1 MTEKITLREELIF
14 LLNHASELEHSLCCS
29 YLFTAMT
36 LKDRPDEGLT
46 PEQLAA
52 VKGWKRVL
60 NGIAIDEMMHLGIV
74 NSLLVAVGSAPHFD
88 RPNFPHD
95 CAYYMPE
102 LSIGL
107 EPFNE
112 TTMQHFI
119 AVEQPTGADVPY
131 PVTPQGIREFEGSKT
146 NDIGPDP
153 HLLESQGDVYGLV
166 AQGVRTLCSRLGE
179 SNVFVGPA
187 PRPAV
192 MRFFQSSGWEP
203 AWNLQSTI
211 KAVVKIVEQGE
222 GASGDNPDCHY
233 TKFANILEEYKA
245 LKAQD
250 PSFEPARPVLQNPFS
265 RTPPEGHGGY
275 NLITDDLAIDVSDLF
290 NETYVALLNVF
301 ARMFVLTEETEDEVN
316 ALVEVAFA
324 LMVEAL
330 LPLGELLCRLPAG
343 PETPGRTAG
352 PSFVV
357 KTMHAL
363 PYKNAAWHLLNERFE
378 ELGKHAG
385 DLARIGGEDVRP
397 IRTVEQAFK
406 RMASMTAVTAS

>member
-14 LLNHASELEHSLCCS
+14 VLNHASELEHSLCCS

-36 LKDRPDEGLT
+36 LKDKADEGLT
-46 PEQLAA
+46 PEQLEA
-52 VKGWKRVL
+52 VKRWKRTL
-60 NGIAIDEMMHLGIV
+60 NGVAIDEMMHLAIV

-102 LSIGL
+102 LLIGL

-112 TTMQHFI
+112 VTIQHFI
-119 AVEQPTGADVPY
+119 AVEQPTGANVPY
-131 PVTPQGIREFEGSKT
+131 PITPLGIREFQGSKI
-146 NDIGPDP
+146 NEIGPDA
-153 HLLESQGDVYGLV
+153 HLLESQGDVYGLI
-166 AQGVRTLCSRLGE
+166 ANGVRTLCSRLGE
-179 SNVFVGPA
+179 SEVFVGPP

-192 MRFFQSSGWEP
+192 ARFFEGNGWEP

-211 KAVVKIVEQGE
+211 KAAVQIVEQGE

-233 TKFANILEEYKA
+233 TKFKNILDEYLA
-245 LKAQD
+245 LKEQD
-250 PSFEPARPVLQNPFS
+250 PTFEPGRPVLQNPFA
-265 RTPPEGHGGY
+265 RTPPEGYGEF
-275 NLITDDLAIDVSDLF
+275 NLITDDLAVDVSDLF
-290 NETYVALLNVF
+290 NESYVALLNVF
-301 ARMFVLTEETEDEVN
+301 ARMFVLTEETEEEAN
-316 ALVEVAFA
+316 TLVEIAIA

-343 PETPGRTAG
+343 PATPGRTAG

-363 PYKNAAWHLLNERFE
+363 PYKHAAWKLLSERFT
-378 ELGKHAG
+378 ELGNHAG
-385 DLARIGGEDVRP
+385 SLAQEGGDQVRP
-397 IRTVEQAFK
+397 IRTVQQAFK
-406 RMASMTAVTAS
+406 RMSAMMA

>member
-14 LLNHASELEHSLCCS
+14 LLNHAAELEHSLCCS

-36 LKDRPDEGLT
+36 LKDTVEDGVT

-52 VKGWKRVL
+52 IKAWKRIL
-60 NGIAIDEMMHLGIV
+60 NGIAIDEMMHLAIV

-95 CAYYMPE
+95 CVYYMPE
-102 LSIGL
+102 LIIGL

-112 TTMQHFI
+112 ITMQHFI
-119 AVEQPTGADVPY
+119 AVEQPQDADLPY
-131 PVTPQGIREFEGSKT
+131 PITPEGIRKVEGAMV
-146 NDIGPDP
+146 NQIGPDP
-153 HLLESQGDVYGLV
+153 HLLESQGDIYGLI

-179 SNVFVGPA
+179 ENVFIGPV

-192 MRFFQSSGWEP
+192 MRFFESNGWEP

-211 KAVVKIVEQGE
+211 KAVVQIVEQGE

-233 TKFANILEEYKA
+233 SKFKGILDQYYA
-245 LKAQD
+245 LRAAD
-250 PSFEPARPVLQNPFS
+250 PTFEPAHSVLRNPFS
-265 RTPPEGHGGY
+265 RTPPEGHGEF
-275 NLITDDLAIDVSDLF
+275 NLITDPLAVDVSDLF
-290 NETYVALLNVF
+290 NEAYVALLNVF
-301 ARMFVLTEETEDEVN
+301 ARMFVLTDETEEEAN
-316 ALVEVAFA
+316 KLVEISYA
-324 LMVEAL
+324 LMVETL

-343 PETPGRTAG
+343 PATPGRTAG

-363 PYKNAAWHLLNERFE
+363 PYKTAAWRMLNERFT
-378 ELGKHAG
+378 ELGNHSGEMAQTGG
-385 DLARIGGEDVRP
+385 DVVRP
-397 IRTVEQAFK
+397 VRAVQQAFK
-406 RMASMTAVTAS
+406 RIAAMMA